1 MMNPF
6 QMLQMFK
13 NTSNPMAVVK
23 QIANNNPQMQ
33 GLISNIEG
41 KNPKELEQYARNL
54 AQSKGID
61 LRQFMNQYGINI

>member
-1 MMNPF
+1 MNPF

-13 NTSNPMAVVK
+13 NSNNPMAVVK

-54 AQSKGID
+54 AQSKGVD